1 MATGMRRIESLSLK
15 VYSWAIRLAR
25 NVEGQ
30 DLIEYEM
37 MAGFVA
43 VAAAALMP
51 NINTSLSTVFSKIK
65 SVMIVAAAS

>member
-1 MATGMRRIESLSLK
+1 MKRFENLPL
-15 VYSWAIRLAR
+15 RLALWASRLVR

-30 DLIEYEM
+30 DLIEYVM

-51 NINTSLSTVFSKIK
+51 NINTSLSTVFSKVK
-65 SVMIVAAAS
+65 SVMTAAAAS